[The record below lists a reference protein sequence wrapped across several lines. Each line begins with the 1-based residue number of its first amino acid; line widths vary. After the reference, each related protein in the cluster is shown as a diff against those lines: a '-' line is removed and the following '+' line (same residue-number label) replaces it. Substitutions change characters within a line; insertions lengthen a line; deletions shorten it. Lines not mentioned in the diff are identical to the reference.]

1 MKEGVLYLRVL
12 SLLSR
17 GGLVML
23 LATLSI
29 SGNVTRP
36 IREVRTAADSDSF

>member
-29 SGNVTRP
+29 SGNGHP
-36 IREVRTAADSDSF
+36 SHEGSSDSCRL